1 MQQLRPEP
9 LFWKP
14 MTAPG
19 VLHNE
24 AAGDV
29 DLRRLA
35 GSVWKRRMLVCGC
48 IVVGVVAGAW
58 LSVMGA
64 HWVSQGLLL
73 TPQVT
78 IEDYKRYSGV
88 LSNEFAL
95 AEFLEHSGKNDSP
108 SAALLREIV
117 KDPAEFAASVSP
129 EFSFTDRDARI
140 FGVSSKQ
147 GATLTGIRLQLVQK
161 ARAQEPPVLLLGE
174 NVRDVAIKEDLESA
188 ILSACLENERREL
201 ELRNDELEGQF
212 QVDQIERKIE
222 RLGSI
227 IRDVPGATALEGRQ
241 VISLEKDAERFLSP
255 TAQLVGAKVEL
266 AELEEASR
274 VRERRRVAARIHRNY
289 YCAAR
294 DAISGQM
301 SGRAFLESLKGIR
314 EQALKGQD
322 LSLGAVELVANSI
335 DLQREGWVS
344 KYLSQMRF
352 VAAPEGTQR
361 PVRRMGL
368 LTGVILGA
376 AVGALLGVLLAGLA
390 GWWRQNRA
398 VIVAVED

>member
-1 MQQLRPEP
+1 M
-9 LFWKP
+9 
-14 MTAPG
+14 
-19 VLHNE
+19 
-24 AAGDV
+24 
-29 DLRRLA
+29 
-35 GSVWKRRMLVCGC
+35 
-48 IVVGVVAGAW
+48 
-58 LSVMGA
+58 
-64 HWVSQGLLL
+64 
-73 TPQVT
+73 
-78 IEDYKRYSGV
+78 
-88 LSNEFAL
+88 
-95 AEFLEHSGKNDSP
+95 
-108 SAALLREIV
+108 
-117 KDPAEFAASVSP
+117 
-129 EFSFTDRDARI
+129 
-140 FGVSSKQ
+140 
-147 GATLTGIRLQLVQK
+147 
-161 ARAQEPPVLLLGE
+161 
-174 NVRDVAIKEDLESA
+174 
-188 ILSACLENERREL
+188 